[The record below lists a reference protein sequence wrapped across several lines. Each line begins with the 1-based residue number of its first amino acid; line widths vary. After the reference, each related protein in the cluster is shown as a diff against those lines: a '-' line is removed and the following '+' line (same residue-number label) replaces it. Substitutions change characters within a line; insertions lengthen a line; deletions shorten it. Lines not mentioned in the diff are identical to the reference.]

1 MHSITNVV
9 VTNTTA
15 NALLAIGASPA
26 MVEAAEEA
34 EAFAARGM
42 QAAAASAHR
51 SGTPWVMDPVAVGA
65 LGHRSEVAVALLAHR
80 PRALRGNA
88 PEVMALEAL
97 SAAAASRQ
105 VPAGRGVDS
114 AHAADAALDAARH
127 LALRTGAVVT
137 VGGAIDLVT
146 NGARVIRVRNG
157 HPMMTRVTGL
167 GCTATALIGA
177 CLAVADA
184 LADSVHGRVLVGL
197 AGEPA
202 AERARGPGSLQMEL
216 LDALPP
222 RRCDGAGAGAGAD
235 RGLSAD
241 GLAAMADAPSGF
253 LDFGCRC
260 SRMGVMHQPSRRPR
274 RPLPAILLAA
284 GALLASAAGGQ
295 ARQQPEP
302 SAAVVP
308 ATAPAAAPATQPD
321 QPVAAA
327 DRDRGGGAALDDLS
341 PVQRHRLR
349 ALLDEPAH
357 ETPARVGRP
366 ATQAAAPA
374 APAAPAAAT
383 KPKGVSL
390 APDSLAAEVLGQVG
404 VVQRAVALD
413 ARQFVRLFGDI
424 GLAGRWLQRELLN
437 PAARAALLDVT
448 WRSAAVMLVALAAEH
463 LLLRCLRRPLR
474 GLGREASI
482 ADEERQSEADAADI
496 DPPGLVQ
503 AGPASPAASPTGVMA
518 VAPLPLA
525 ALPGSPILPARPLP
539 DAGPA
544 GIASTPA
551 LPDAVEAEN
560 RSRDAAHRR
569 RTLRLFRRLP
579 FALLRLL
586 LKLVPLGLFL
596 AIGNLATTLFPA
608 APRAQ
613 LVIIAVTNL
622 YGAGRAGW
630 LLVDMVLAARAPGVR
645 LLQVGDGT
653 ARFLTRW
660 WSWLLAIPVVAIC
673 ITDVGRILDLPDRA
687 ALAIVRAV
695 VLSEHVLLAVL
706 IWQVRRP
713 VAASLHPPKRL
724 RRRSLGRLLVRV
736 ADRWWIVALFFDGA
750 LWVVWAAQIRGGY
763 SLLLHLFLESC
774 GVILA
779 GRLAGIALLGGLDRL
794 FRVEPEAGLRHP
806 GLELRASR
814 YYPVLRRL
822 LTWAVTAA
830 CLVGLLQA
838 WGVPALA
845 FFTHGTIGRRLL
857 SALVTILVA
866 LTVGVTVWEM
876 ANGALD
882 RQIEHFRDSD
892 QGSRAVRLQTLL
904 PILRTLLLVVLG
916 AILVLTALSEI
927 GVDIAPLLAGA
938 GIVGV
943 AVGFGSQ
950 KLVQDFIT
958 GIFLLVENAMQVG
971 DTVTVAGITGTVEHI
986 SIRTLRLRGGDG
998 SIQIIPFSSV
1008 STVANMSRDYAVAS
1022 IGISIAFS
1030 EDTDRIC
1037 GLLTGIGADLR
1048 REAAFADMILAD
1060 FALNGVDS
1068 LGEYAVAISGTIRCT
1083 VGGRWPV
1090 QREFNRRLRDRM
1102 TSLGIALPQAHRE
1115 ILVPGLARLLADQ
1128 RPATPPSPNQQDV
1141 HAHG

>member
-1 MHSITNVV
+1 
-9 VTNTTA
+9 
-15 NALLAIGASPA
+15 
-26 MVEAAEEA
+26 
-34 EAFAARGM
+34 
-42 QAAAASAHR
+42 
-51 SGTPWVMDPVAVGA
+51 
-65 LGHRSEVAVALLAHR
+65 
-80 PRALRGNA
+80 
-88 PEVMALEAL
+88 
-97 SAAAASRQ
+97 
-105 VPAGRGVDS
+105 
-114 AHAADAALDAARH
+114 
-127 LALRTGAVVT
+127 
-137 VGGAIDLVT
+137 
-146 NGARVIRVRNG
+146 
-157 HPMMTRVTGL
+157 
-167 GCTATALIGA
+167 
-177 CLAVADA
+177 
-184 LADSVHGRVLVGL
+184 
-197 AGEPA
+197 
-202 AERARGPGSLQMEL
+202 
-216 LDALPP
+216 
-222 RRCDGAGAGAGAD
+222 
-235 RGLSAD
+235 
-241 GLAAMADAPSGF
+241 
-253 LDFGCRC
+253 
-260 SRMGVMHQPSRRPR
+260 MHQPSRFPHRL
-274 RPLPAILLAA
+274 LPAILLAA
-284 GALLASAAGGQ
+284 GTLLSSASGGQ
-295 ARQQPEP
+295 ARQQPAP
-302 SAAVVP
+302 PAAIAP
-308 ATAPAAAPATQPD
+308 APAAQLD
-321 QPVAAA
+321 QPASA
-327 DRDRGGGAALDDLS
+327 DRDQGDDAALDDLS
-341 PVQRHRLR
+341 PVQRRRLR
-349 ALLDEPAH
+349 ALLDAPVHDA
-357 ETPARVGRP
+357 PARTTRAPAP
-366 ATQAAAPA
+366 ATVAAT
-374 APAAPAAAT
+374 APAAPAAAAAAAAA

-413 ARQFVRLFGDI
+413 AQQFVRLFGDI

-437 PAARAALLDVT
+437 PAARAALLDVM

-463 LLLRCLRRPLR
+463 LLLRALRRPLR
-474 GLGREASI
+474 GLGREARI

-503 AGPASPAASPTGVMA
+503 AGPAPPAAAFPGVMA
-518 VAPLPLA
+518 VAPLPHA
-525 ALPGSPILPARPLP
+525 ALPGSPILPQRPLP
-539 DAGPA
+539 DPDLARA
-544 GIASTPA
+544 AASTLA
-551 LPDAVEAEN
+551 VADAVEAEN

-596 AIGNLATTLFPA
+596 AIGNFATTLFPA
-608 APRAQ
+608 APQAQ
-613 LVIIAVTNL
+613 LVIVAVTNL
-622 YGAGRAGW
+622 YGAGRALW

-645 LLQVGDGT
+645 LLQVSDGT

-724 RRRSLGRLLVRV
+724 RRRGLGRLLVRI
-736 ADRWWIVALFFDGA
+736 ADRWWIVALFFDAA

-794 FRVEPEAGLRHP
+794 FRVEPDAELRHP
-806 GLELRASR
+806 GLEQRAGR
-814 YYPVLRRL
+814 YYPALRRL
-822 LTWAVTAA
+822 LTWAITAA

-857 SALVTILVA
+857 SALITILVA
-866 LTVGVTVWEM
+866 LSVGVTVWEM

-892 QGSRAVRLQTLL
+892 QGPRAVRLQTLL

-1022 IGISIAFS
+1022 VTISIAFS

-1037 GLLTGIGADLR
+1037 ALLTGIGADLR
-1048 REAAFADMILAD
+1048 RDAAFADMILAD

-1090 QREFNRRLRDRM
+1090 QREFNRRLRDEM

-1115 ILVPGLARLLADQ
+1115 ILVPGLARLLEDQ
-1128 RPATPPSPNQQDV
+1128 HRTAARPPNQQDV

>member
-1 MHSITNVV
+1 
-9 VTNTTA
+9 
-15 NALLAIGASPA
+15 
-26 MVEAAEEA
+26 
-34 EAFAARGM
+34 
-42 QAAAASAHR
+42 
-51 SGTPWVMDPVAVGA
+51 
-65 LGHRSEVAVALLAHR
+65 
-80 PRALRGNA
+80 
-88 PEVMALEAL
+88 
-97 SAAAASRQ
+97 
-105 VPAGRGVDS
+105 
-114 AHAADAALDAARH
+114 
-127 LALRTGAVVT
+127 
-137 VGGAIDLVT
+137 
-146 NGARVIRVRNG
+146 
-157 HPMMTRVTGL
+157 
-167 GCTATALIGA
+167 
-177 CLAVADA
+177 
-184 LADSVHGRVLVGL
+184 
-197 AGEPA
+197 
-202 AERARGPGSLQMEL
+202 
-216 LDALPP
+216 
-222 RRCDGAGAGAGAD
+222 
-235 RGLSAD
+235 
-241 GLAAMADAPSGF
+241 
-253 LDFGCRC
+253 
-260 SRMGVMHQPSRRPR
+260 MHQPRRSPR

-284 GALLASAAGGQ
+284 GALLASAGDGQ

-302 SAAVVP
+302 PAAVTP
-308 ATAPAAAPATQPD
+308 AAPASAAQPD
-321 QPVAAA
+321 QPAAA
-327 DRDRGGGAALDDLS
+327 DRGRGDDAALDDLS
-341 PVQRHRLR
+341 PVQRRRLR
-349 ALLDEPAH
+349 ALLDAPAH
-357 ETPARVGRP
+357 DAPVRTTRAPAP
-366 ATQAAAPA
+366 ATGPAPT
-374 APAAPAAAT
+374 PAAPAAAA

-404 VVQRAVALD
+404 IVQRALVGD
-413 ARQFVRLFGDI
+413 TQQFVRLFGDI

-437 PAARAALLDVT
+437 PVARAALLDVM

-463 LLLRCLRRPLR
+463 LLLLGLRRPLR
-474 GLGREASI
+474 GLGREALV

-503 AGPASPAASPTGVMA
+503 AGPAPPNAPLPEVMA
-518 VAPLPLA
+518 VAPLPHA
-525 ALPGSPILPARPLP
+525 ALPGSPMLPQRPLP
-539 DAGPA
+539 DPDRARA
-544 GIASTPA
+544 AASTPA
-551 LPDAVEAEN
+551 VPDAVEAGI

-596 AIGNLATTLFPA
+596 AIGNFATTLFPA

-613 LVIIAVTNL
+613 LVIVAVTNL

-645 LLQVGDGT
+645 LLQVSDGT
-653 ARFLTRW
+653 ARFLVRW
-660 WSWLLAIPVVAIC
+660 CSWLLAIPIVAIC

-687 ALAIVRAV
+687 AQAIVRAV

-724 RRRSLGRLLVRV
+724 RRRSLGRLLVRI

-794 FRVEPEAGLRHP
+794 FRVEPDAELRHP
-806 GLELRASR
+806 GLERRAGR
-814 YYPVLRRL
+814 YYPALRRL

-876 ANGALD
+876 VNGALA

-892 QGSRAVRLQTLL
+892 QGPRAVRLQTLL

-916 AILVLTALSEI
+916 TILVLTALSEI
-927 GVDIAPLLAGA
+927 GVDVAPLLAGA

-1008 STVANMSRDYAVAS
+1008 STVANMSRDYAVAA

-1037 GLLTGIGADLR
+1037 ALLTGIGADLR
-1048 REAAFADMILAD
+1048 RDAAFADMILAD

-1090 QREFNRRLRDRM
+1090 QREFNRRLRDEM

-1115 ILVPGLARLLADQ
+1115 ILVPGLARLLEDQ
-1128 RPATPPSPNQQDV
+1128 HWTAAQPPNQQDV